1 MSTSNAPADGAAV
14 AAATAVASDAPAAP
28 AAPIKVLEQIDWA
41 SKNCLVVDDFI
52 GVRQLLRE
60 SLRNLGA
67 RNIDQAS
74 SGGEAMALLAKMRYD
89 VVLCDYNL
97 GEGKNGQQVLEEARV
112 RQLLLPSSVFVMVS
126 AEKSVES
133 VMGAAEHQPD
143 AYLVKPITEGVLL
156 TRLNRVWR
164 KKQVLRPIDQAVIE
178 KDYLRAAR
186 LCDEQIATTGKTHLI
201 DLLRMKARMFERSGQ
216 PARAREVYEQV
227 LAQREYHWARAG
239 LGKIRLADGEYEQA
253 RQMFQTIV
261 AENRHYIDAYDQLA
275 LAYQG
280 MGQHEEAA
288 AILERAARLSPNSVP
303 RQRSLGQ
310 AALRLG
316 NIPLAEKAFR
326 KCLVIGEYSIRKT
339 PDAYLGLAR
348 VCGLK
353 NETKDALQL
362 LLLAQREF
370 GSGSG
375 AEHEFMRLR
384 AKITE
389 GLVYHESGDSQNAR
403 RAGDELEAM
412 LQQDPARPGSA
423 TCIEMATMLFAVGVK
438 DTPSEVLCHVVR
450 NNHDNTL
457 LQDEIQKI
465 FDKARLSE
473 EGAAMIRA
481 ARKDAVDLMNQGVV
495 LWKSGKLRE
504 AVEWM
509 RHARERVPDNVR
521 VLFNAVQILVSHMQ
535 QRGYDEELER
545 EARAILERVDKLQPG
560 QGRFAQLM
568 EQVNALLPKPEEEQG
583 AADETKAEAPAPDD
597 KPALKPVNKPMNK
610 PLAKPPSAR
619 PARSRRGY

>member
-1 MSTSNAPADGAAV
+1 MNQPA
-14 AAATAVASDAPAAP
+14 ASDAMPDAAAP
-28 AAPIKVLEQIDWA
+28 APGTAAEALAPPKVLEQIDWA
-41 SKNCLVVDDFI
+41 SKHYLIVDDFVGI
-52 GVRQLLRE
+52 RQLLRE
-60 SLRNLGA
+60 SLRSLGA

-74 SGGEAMALLAKMRYD
+74 SGGEAMGLLGKLRYD

-164 KKQVLRPIDQAVIE
+164 RKQIFRLIDQAFVE

-186 LCDEQIATTGKTHLI
+186 LCDEQIAANRVHVI
-201 DLLRMKARMFERSGQ
+201 ELLRMKARMLERSGQ

-239 LGKIRLADGEYEQA
+239 LGKIRLADGEFEQA
-253 RQMFQTIV
+253 RQMFQTVI

-275 LAYQG
+275 KAYQG

-288 AILERAARLSPNSVP
+288 AVLERAARLSPNSVP
-303 RQRSLGQ
+303 RQRHLGQ

-316 NIPLAEKAFR
+316 NVPLAEKAFR
-326 KCLVIGEYSIRKT
+326 KCLVIGEYSIRKA
-339 PDAYLGLAR
+339 PDDYLGLAR

-353 NETKDALQL
+353 NNTKDALQL

-370 GSGSG
+370 GS
-375 AEHEFMRLR
+375 EHEHMVLR

-389 GLVYHESGDSQNAR
+389 GLIYHESGDYQNAR
-403 RAGDELEAM
+403 RCGDELVGLLDA
-412 LQQDPARPGSA
+412 DPRRPG
-423 TCIEMATMLFAVGVK
+423 TDICIEMATLLFAVGVK
-438 DTPSEVLCHVVR
+438 GTPGEVLAHVIR

-457 LQDEIQKI
+457 LQDEVQKI
-465 FDKARLSE
+465 FDHARLSD
-473 EGAAMIRA
+473 EGAAIIRA
-481 ARKDAVDLMNQGVV
+481 ARKEAVDLMNQGVV
-495 LWKSGKLRE
+495 LWKTGKLPD
-504 AVEWM
+504 AVKWM
-509 RHARERVPDNVR
+509 RSSRERLPDNVR
-521 VLFNAVQILVSHMQ
+521 VLFNAVQILISFMQ
-535 QRGYDEELER
+535 QNGYAAELEA
-545 EARAILERVDKLQPG
+545 EARDVLEHVDKLQPG
-560 QGRFAQLM
+560 QQRFAQLM
-568 EQVNALLPKPEEEQG
+568 EQLRNLQPKPDAASEEAPEAAAAAGEG
-583 AADETKAEAPAPDD
+583 APAGAAPAPPAQAAAKP
-597 KPALKPVNKPMNK
+597 KPA
-610 PLAKPPSAR
+610 AKAAPKSAR
-619 PARSRRGY
+619 RRFS